1 MQTQKMSLANIEGKL
16 SRAEMKI
23 IMVGSGSYTFNATA
37 ISGYHVASPGACSG
51 GSQAQCQATCKSW
64 CTSANNCA
72 SCTCS

>member
-37 ISGYHVASPGACSG
+37 IPGYHVLVLAVVAHKLNVKPHVNHGVPLQIIAL
-51 GSQAQCQATCKSW
+51 AVHVPKK
-64 CTSANNCA
+64 
-72 SCTCS
+72 